1 MTHNTFGAS
10 CLRTTARDLEADA
23 KQESQRAQREI
34 EVEAAKIAA
43 VLGDFAIADEHSG
56 DRNDLQ
62 LGRLLASRGVRVL
75 DEAALDAVR
84 GEQAEVEE
92 QRDDALAEVK
102 RLRDVM
108 DELTD
113 VLFVPTDEIVD
124 AVRRRLT
131 PRVIET
137 ESELREFRIGTLIR
151 DPRGRVWQRIL
162 GDEWVALGRLSA
174 PDHVPLP
181 ARLLYAPEGGD
192 L

>member
-1 MTHNTFGAS
+1 MSDIVERAEERLSVSRLGKSSHRETDK
-10 CLRTTARDLEADA
+10 DLG
-23 KQESQRAQREI
+23 
-34 EVEAAKIAA
+34 V
-43 VLGDFAIADEHSG
+43 IAD
-56 DRNDLQ
+56 L
-62 LGRLLASRGVRVL
+62 
-75 DEAALDAVR
+75 
-84 GEQAEVEE
+84 
-92 QRDDALAEVK
+92 LAEVK
-102 RLRDVM
+102 QLEGEVFAWRMRNHELA
-108 DELTD
+108 DE
-113 VLFVPTDEIVD
+113 VK
-124 AVRRRLT
+124 RLT

>member
-1 MTHNTFGAS
+1 MNDN
-10 CLRTTARDLEADA
+10 LIERTEKLLNGITPGEW
-23 KQESQRAQREI
+23 RAAPEI
-34 EVEAAKIAA
+34 TRS
-43 VLGDFAIADEHSG
+43 L
-56 DRNDLQ
+56 
-62 LGRLLASRGVRVL
+62 
-75 DEAALDAVR
+75 
-84 GEQAEVEE
+84 
-92 QRDDALAEVK
+92 LAEVK